1 MNIYS
6 LLKNTPN
13 DLLEGIDL
21 KDVNEWR
28 SSVNSFKSQ
37 ANKLQI
43 ILFPEE
49 GDLVYDSIKDAKDR
63 GRGINPMNEKYQ
75 QRVDKRRAHWGIPPY
90 SLTAIDDKLLDF
102 CKNITKVEGNYVH
115 YDFIGDVHGFA
126 TDLRL
131 LLSKLGYVEKNGFYQ
146 AKNRKAF
153 FVGDFVDRGEE
164 IVATLEIVKAMCEN
178 GSAKAVMGNHEFNW
192 IMFNT
197 IGYNGKP
204 IREHSDA
211 KLTQNKDTREQ
222 FDLISQNKKD
232 ALNNWMMNLP
242 FWIEEDE
249 FRVVHACWESD
260 SIERIEKIFPEGK
273 FSTNKD
279 VKYLSHKFDDT
290 NAQLKNKALTLY
302 NDLSKILTGIEE
314 KLPGNLYF
322 LDSYKHKRFEV
333 RLKWWNL
340 NKNKNLKDVIFNFD
354 DIHGKENL
362 SNLSLNNQEFQT
374 TSSKPVFIGHYWL
387 TGKPEVMSSSV
398 VCIDYSIA
406 KGGKL
411 VAYSSGD
418 FSKLSNNNFT
428 M

>member
-1 MNIYS
+1 MN
-6 LLKNTPN
+6 
-13 DLLEGIDL
+13 
-21 KDVNEWR
+21 
-28 SSVNSFKSQ
+28 
-37 ANKLQI
+37 
-43 ILFPEE
+43 
-49 GDLVYDSIKDAKDR
+49 YDI
-63 GRGINPMNEKYQ
+63 
-75 QRVDKRRAHWGIPPY
+75 
-90 SLTAIDDKLLDF
+90 
-102 CKNITKVEGNYVH
+102 
-115 YDFIGDVHGFA
+115 IGDIHGHS
-126 TDLRL
+126 DQLEIL
-131 LLSKLGYVEKNGFYQ
+131 LQKLGYDLKGGVYQ
-146 AKNRKAF
+146 HQEDRQVIFLGDFIDRGPKIRQTLHIAKNMC
-153 FVGDFVDRGEE
+153 DF
-164 IVATLEIVKAMCEN
+164 
-178 GSAKAVMGNHEFNW
+178 GSAQAIMGNHEFNA
-192 IMFNT
+192 ITFHT
-197 IGYNGKP
+197 K
-204 IREHSDA
+204 
-211 KLTQNKDTREQ
+211 
-222 FDLISQNKKD
+222 NKKD
-232 ALNNWMMNLP
+232 GGFFREHNYKEIHQYYSTLEQFKQFPDELEMFINWFRELP
-242 FWIEEDE
+242 IFLEIDDE

-340 NKNKNLKDVIFNFD
+340 NKNNDLKDVMFNFY
-354 DIHGKENL
+354 DIQSKENL
-362 SNLSLNNQEFQT
+362 STLSLSNQEFQT
-374 TSSKPVFIGHYWL
+374 TSSKPIFIGHYWL